1 MPHHRNHHP
10 PHLRKSLK
18 RKGEVWWGEGKLSGE
33 SFPSLSPN
41 PSPSSSKTFNWWGG
55 RAKGVRSDASPK
67 EQVPAGRLEQRF
79 SPCPLIILQCESSEV
94 GPPKSSDVWGNMF
107 HSQEYAALGNA
118 VNKDSIS
125 IKVFGNGGM
134 GSAPMGLGKG
144 KRGGAPPPFF
154 RKVSPPP
161 SVSPAFILPDRTCS
175 SSGIAWGG

>member
-1 MPHHRNHHP
+1 MREH
-10 PHLRKSLK
+10 
-18 RKGEVWWGEGKLSGE
+18 GEREGKLSGA

-94 GPPKSSDVWGNMF
+94 GLRKARIAGLSWDVWGNMF

-144 KRGGAPPPFF
+144 KRGGAPPLSSEKFPLPPVFLQRLFF
-154 RKVSPPP
+154 QTVL
-161 SVSPAFILPDRTCS
+161 AHLPV
-175 SSGIAWGG
+175 

>member
-1 MPHHRNHHP
+1 MREHWER
-10 PHLRKSLK
+10 
-18 RKGEVWWGEGKLSGE
+18 EGKLSGE

-41 PSPSSSKTFNWWGG
+41 HSPSSSKTFNWWGG

-94 GPPKSSDVWGNMF
+94 GPPKSSDCRVK
-107 HSQEYAALGNA
+107 LGC
-118 VNKDSIS
+118 
-125 IKVFGNGGM
+125 
-134 GSAPMGLGKG
+134 LGKYVPFSRVRRSRECCEQG
-144 KRGGAPPPFF
+144 FDKYKSLWKWRDGLRADGFGEGEAWGRSPPPFF

>member
-1 MPHHRNHHP
+1 MREH
-10 PHLRKSLK
+10 
-18 RKGEVWWGEGKLSGE
+18 GEREGKHSAE
-33 SFPSLSPN
+33 SFPSLSPT

-94 GPPKSSDVWGNMF
+94 GPPKSSDCRVK
-107 HSQEYAALGNA
+107 LGCLGKY
-118 VNKDSIS
+118 VPFSRVRRSRECCEQDSIS

-175 SSGIAWGG
+175 SSGIA